1 MSQQGEEGAW
11 PEGKGIA
18 WKKKTRGE
26 GGQKNG
32 GREALGGGGESVT

>member
-11 PEGKGIA
+11 LEGKGVA
-18 WKKKTRGE
+18 WEKKQGVK

-32 GREALGGGGESVT
+32 GREAGGVKV